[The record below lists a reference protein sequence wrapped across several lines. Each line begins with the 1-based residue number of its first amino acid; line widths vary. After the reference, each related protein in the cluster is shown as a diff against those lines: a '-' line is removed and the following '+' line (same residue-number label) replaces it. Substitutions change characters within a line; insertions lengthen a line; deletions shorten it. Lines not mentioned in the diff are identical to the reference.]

1 MKIAREALA
10 TIKAN
15 PVAAMVLAAGLI
27 VLLWFLSVGVGQW
40 WHGHQVNKEDQ
51 HLEKQID
58 TNQKA
63 ADNSEANANAA
74 RDTRQ
79 AAEGRAEKAW
89 EEKQHAAEESN
100 RTLDPVRKARQRYEE
115 IHRQRPADA
124 PALSDD
130 DLCAELAKR
139 NIACR

>member
-1 MKIAREALA
+1 VIPFKSITSWVKR
-10 TIKAN
+10 N
-15 PVAAMVLAAGLI
+15 PLVTGF
-27 VLLWFLSVGVGQW
+27 VLLALIAMLLYFSGSVSQW

-74 RDTRQ
+74 RDNRQ

-89 EEKQHAAEESN
+89 EEKQHAAEKSN

-115 IHRQRPADA
+115 TRRQRPADA

-139 NIACR
+139 GIACR